1 MKYYNGSTPLKK
13 EPVIERLHEIVEVL
27 NFLAENDIQDGQ
39 QFENLI
45 AKLIESSEEAYN
57 TLKKL
62 DFKIGTMT
70 NIAKLI
76 LLAQDNNNEYSDEL
90 KKQLIKLN
98 VSPKITYEEIIDKI
112 ETSKKSR
119 DFLYNEFENIQK
131 DIQKY
136 KSIKYVVTKTENVE
150 KYQGKKL

>member
-1 MKYYNGSTPLKK
+1 
-13 EPVIERLHEIVEVL
+13 
-27 NFLAENDIQDGQ
+27 
-39 QFENLI
+39 
-45 AKLIESSEEAYN
+45 
-57 TLKKL
+57 
-62 DFKIGTMT
+62 MT

-112 ETSKKSR
+112 ETLKKSR

-150 KYQGKKL
+150 KHQGKKL

>member
-1 MKYYNGSTPLKK
+1 
-13 EPVIERLHEIVEVL
+13 
-27 NFLAENDIQDGQ
+27 
-39 QFENLI
+39 
-45 AKLIESSEEAYN
+45 
-57 TLKKL
+57 
-62 DFKIGTMT
+62 MT

-119 DFLYNEFENIQK
+119 DFL
-131 DIQKY
+131 
-136 KSIKYVVTKTENVE
+136 
-150 KYQGKKL
+150 